1 MQVKLSV
8 ITCSAALG
16 KVHIHL
22 LTNCIFIFQDFPE
35 MVQQITS
42 NDPGL
47 QLVATTKF
55 RKILSKGKKLSEL
68 VAMQL
73 LRKYYKFI

>member
-1 MQVKLSV
+1 
-8 ITCSAALG
+8 
-16 KVHIHL
+16 
-22 LTNCIFIFQDFPE
+22 

-55 RKILSKGKKLSEL
+55 RKILSKG
-68 VAMQL
+68 L
-73 LRKYYKFI
+73 LFIVILLEVEPEFHGSGSHLLIHDSSAIFDLTRNIVFDNCRTIVGILNK

>member
-1 MQVKLSV
+1 
-8 ITCSAALG
+8 
-16 KVHIHL
+16 
-22 LTNCIFIFQDFPE
+22 

-55 RKILSKGKKLSEL
+55 RKILSKGKFLNT
-68 VAMQL
+68 VL
-73 LRKYYKFI
+73 LGDCIKGGGLTPFFAP